1 MALEFSFGRRSGS
14 GQDLQKQVCNVWE
27 LGSLSKLNNL
37 IDIPIKSHGLDN
49 LHVVI
54 VLDLAQ
60 PDRLWIDLE
69 NALDGLKQSFLKSN
83 VNELNRLK
91 ENITQLIGEQH
102 PDSETLEIFPV
113 PVLIVGGSYDKF
125 QDFGKNMKRIL
136 EFVEVAL

>member
-1 MALEFSFGRRSGS
+1 M
-14 GQDLQKQVCNVWE
+14 CNVWE